1 MRNDADLKNSDCLM
15 VVILT
20 HGEQNDILWAKDT
33 TYCLY
38 DLIEQFKPSLLQS
51 MAGKPKIF
59 VVEAP
64 RGDKIDYGVNLTAIN
79 NGSSGTQEDSFCP
92 KIETFKYPEHADL
105 MILMSSHHG

>member
-1 MRNDADLKNSDCLM
+1 M

-92 KIETFKYPEHADL
+92 QSETFKYPEHADL